1 MRRQLTP
8 KWRSSLY
15 HPSVPRLGSPDVAE
29 TSELRFSQ
37 YRIFKNKDSGK
48 HRLGT
53 SGQKY
58 TDEEQTQDHGHSPG
72 STSRVNTWGLSEIQ
86 SLRRRGKVSVQEE
99 SGDWSLG
106 RRWGSVLHSL
116 RSRDAAPVT
125 NKPKQDKRHGHD
137 HCWAEVPPG
146 STQGHGQQTAFRSL
160 HLGQYMSRKNG
171 SF

>member
-8 KWRSSLY
+8 KRRSSLY

-86 SLRRRGKVSVQEE
+86 SLRRRGKGQCSGGIGGLE
-99 SGDWSLG
+99 SGEKMGFCPSLAPLPRCCSRDKQAETRQTARSWPLLSRG
-106 RRWGSVLHSL
+106 APRINTGPWPANGLSEPPL
-116 RSRDAAPVT
+116 RSVYVT
-125 NKPKQDKRHGHD
+125 
-137 HCWAEVPPG
+137 
-146 STQGHGQQTAFRSL
+146 
-160 HLGQYMSRKNG
+160 
-171 SF
+171 